1 MKRKLAVVLLAVM
14 LLSLLVTGCG
24 KEKKDKPVVTTP
36 LLRIGILSDI
46 HLNADMRHNMYDRFE
61 KALMFYKEK
70 GVDGIVIAG
79 DLQDNRETL
88 GAAITAMDELQD
100 IWQRV
105 FPNNI
110 NDLTGEYVEPMF
122 IYGNHDKALVESEF
136 WFDNMGSE
144 YEDAW
149 IKEVKGYYFVGAHF
163 TKETGALVQKHL
175 EKAMAGSA
183 DQPFFYIQHAPMEN
197 TVIGGA
203 SAYDGV
209 EIPSQDLLKR
219 SHNCVVLTGHTHVP
233 LTDERAIWQTNSKK
247 AAQYT
252 VVSCGTTHYSYLQD
266 FVELE
271 INGDAHQTQQGI
283 YMVVDGSQ
291 VTMERYSFTD
301 MEMTYLEGVATINME
316 AAQLIGVPWTF
327 DALQTKK
334 RPYDPE
340 NRAIKAHQPVFAE
353 DAVLTFVEITSTGA
367 VVTIPPAT
375 VTAPEGYSDVVQS
388 YYVEVVD
395 PTTGEV
401 IKTAEIAAP
410 YHIDDSQERLNQPV
424 TLTITDLTPNT
435 QYTILAYARECYQ
448 KASQPLTAQ
457 FVTVQ

>member
-1 MKRKLAVVLLAVM
+1 MQNNYFTENMKLADIITANYSLVLM
-14 LLSLLVTGCG
+14 LPRFNIPLGFGEKSVKEICEKNAISARFFLLVCNVYTFDHYQT
-24 KEKKDKPVVTTP
+24 DK
-36 LLRIGILSDI
+36 S
-46 HLNADMRHNMYDRFE
+46 
-61 KALMFYKEK
+61 
-70 GVDGIVIAG
+70 
-79 DLQDNRETL
+79 
-88 GAAITAMDELQD
+88 
-100 IWQRV
+100 
-105 FPNNI
+105 
-110 NDLTGEYVEPMF
+110 
-122 IYGNHDKALVESEF
+122 
-136 WFDNMGSE
+136 
-144 YEDAW
+144 
-149 IKEVKGYYFVGAHF
+149 
-163 TKETGALVQKHL
+163 
-175 EKAMAGSA
+175 
-183 DQPFFYIQHAPMEN
+183 
-197 TVIGGA
+197 
-203 SAYDGV
+203 
-209 EIPSQDLLKR
+209 
-219 SHNCVVLTGHTHVP
+219 
-233 LTDERAIWQTNSKK
+233 
-247 AAQYT
+247 
-252 VVSCGTTHYSYLQD
+252 
-266 FVELE
+266 
-271 INGDAHQTQQGI
+271 
-283 YMVVDGSQ
+283 
-291 VTMERYSFTD
+291 SFTD

-401 IKTAEIAAP
+401 IKIAEIAAP